1 MIASKT
7 CNLLDSQ
14 KSLKGGRKELS
25 PQSGYITPFNNKPK
39 YNYTK
44 LHPGELIEV
53 TYRST
58 DTTEAN
64 VLENFAQDK

>member
-1 MIASKT
+1 MWHSSLGYMNK
-7 CNLLDSQ
+7 LLLTP
-14 KSLKGGRKELS
+14 KREALPYLS
-25 PQSGYITPFNNKPK
+25 NNSHKIQ
-39 YNYTK
+39 
-44 LHPGELIEV
+44 LGEPMNFIEV